1 MQTRQ
6 AKELYGYFRWSWIH
20 ELETE
25 NFTKKNAIIESF
37 LVYFYIRFIGIYK
50 DY

>member
-25 NFTKKNAIIESF
+25 NCTKKNAIIESYWLIF
-37 LVYFYIRFIGIYK
+37 TFVL
-50 DY
+50 